1 MSLEIAAVV
10 VTYNSAA
17 VIDNCLQSLDNVA
30 EIVVV
35 DNGSA
40 DDTVRIAKQSRRGVQ
55 LIANPENRG
64 FAAAA
69 NQGVRATAS
78 SVVLFVNPDVTLVT
92 GLGAAAE
99 ELCKPG
105 VGAAAGRLTDESGQT
120 QVGFTLRRFPTPA
133 CFVLEALLVNRVW
146 SRNPVN
152 RRYRC
157 QDLDYARTQDVDQPA
172 GALLL
177 VRRDVLEQVGLWDE
191 RFFPLWFEDVD
202 LCLRIRQAGHRIRY
216 VPELL
221 GRHRGAHSVTGISL
235 EQRQVY
241 WYGSLLTYAQK
252 HFSPPARLAVRA
264 SIVVGAA
271 VRLLASLGR
280 AQTWQAYGSVMGLAL
295 GRRTEKAGQVQP
307 HVLM

>member
-1 MSLEIAAVV
+1 MRLEIAAVV

-17 VIDNCLQSLDNVA
+17 VIDNCLQSLENVA

-40 DDTVRIAKQSRRGVQ
+40 DDTVRIVQRSRSGVR

-69 NQGVRATAS
+69 NQGVRATVS
-78 SVVLFVNPDVTLVT
+78 PVVLFVNPDVTMVT

-99 ELCKPG
+99 ELRKPG
-105 VGAAAGRLTDESGQT
+105 VGAAAGRLTDENGQT

-146 SRNPVN
+146 PRNPVN

-157 QDLDYARTQDVDQPA
+157 LDLDYGRSQDVDQPA
-172 GALLL
+172 GAFLL
-177 VRRDVLEQVGLWDE
+177 VRRDLLEQAGMLDE

-202 LCLRIRQAGHRIRY
+202 LCWRIRQGGHRIRY
-216 VPELL
+216 VPECVA
-221 GRHRGAHSVTGISL
+221 RHRGGHSVARISL
-235 EQRQVY
+235 ERQQVY

-252 HFSPPARLAVRA
+252 HFSPSARVAIRA
-264 SIVVGAA
+264 SILAGAA
-271 VRLLASLGR
+271 VRLFVSLGR
-280 AQTWQAYGSVMGLAL
+280 GQTWQVYGRVMGLAL

-307 HVLM
+307 HVLT